1 MEYGRETPLLS
12 HQKKPEAVEQ
22 TFVVSIKPGMLSD
35 YLRFMNIQLDL
46 EKNSVK
52 GNYYLHQAPTQIHS
66 AKVS

>member
-12 HQKKPEAVEQ
+12 HQKKTEVVDQ

-52 GNYYLHQAPTQIHS
+52 GNYCTHQPPTQIHS